1 MKPWEIFG
9 LVLGVAAFCI
19 ALPSLLG
26 WRRARL
32 WLVAGLLLLAGVGA
46 LFLLPL
52 PHPAGDV
59 DCGSVVA
66 PRHEWTG
73 PPICLDPAGC
83 HGPDFVVPCRRNRL
97 ARIQVAALVAAG
109 SLLVITFSVRS
120 IRREVRE
127 ERPE

>member
-9 LVLGVAAFCI
+9 LVLGVAAFCV

-32 WLVAGLLLLAGVGA
+32 WLVAGLLLLAGAGA
-46 LFLLPL
+46 LLLLPL

-73 PPICLDPAGC
+73 PAICRDPGC
-83 HGPDFVVPCRRNRL
+83 TGPDFVVPCRRNRL
-97 ARIQVAALVAAG
+97 ARTQVAALIAASALMTIG
-109 SLLVITFSVRS
+109 LSVRS
-120 IRREVRE
+120 IRRETRE
-127 ERPE
+127 DGPD